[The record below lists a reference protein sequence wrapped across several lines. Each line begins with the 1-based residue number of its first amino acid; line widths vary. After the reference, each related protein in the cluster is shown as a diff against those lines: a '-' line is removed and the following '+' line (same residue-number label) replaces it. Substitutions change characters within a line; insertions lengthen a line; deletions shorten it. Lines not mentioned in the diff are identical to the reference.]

1 MTWAAA
7 AKPPAGGQHDAG
19 PGGDGLFCAE
29 GHAEAAGAG
38 HHGEGPGGSSAARP
52 SGSGAGPSGAP
63 GLDPIADAQA
73 LEPRII
79 EALRQIYDPEIP
91 VNVYDLGLI
100 YSIEVLPLGRV
111 AVRMTLTSPAC
122 PVAGA
127 LPAEV
132 EEGVRRVPGVADAA
146 VEVVWEPPW
155 TMEMMTED
163 ARLELNLF

>member
-1 MTWAAA
+1 MSWTAASKEPSA
-7 AKPPAGGQHDAG
+7 PLHEPGSGGE
-19 PGGDGLFCAE
+19 GLFCEEARADPATAAGPDVADVAAAGAE
-29 GHAEAAGAG
+29 HQAGAEAAVT
-38 HHGEGPGGSSAARP
+38 
-52 SGSGAGPSGAP
+52 
-63 GLDPIADAQA
+63 ADASAGAAA
-73 LEPRII
+73 LEAQIV

-100 YSIEVLPLGRV
+100 YGIEVLPLGRV

-132 EEGVRRVPGVADAA
+132 EEGVRGVAGVADAA
-146 VEVVWEPPW
+146 VELVWEPPW
-155 TMEMMTED
+155 TMEMMSED

>member
-1 MTWAAA
+1 MTWAASANGPA
-7 AKPPAGGQHDAG
+7 AARDAG
-19 PGGDGLFCAE
+19 AGSDGLFCDEPRAE
-29 GHAEAAGAG
+29 PTAAAEPSALGERAAAGVD
-38 HHGEGPGGSSAARP
+38 PGQLRDSAN
-52 SGSGAGPSGAP
+52 SAP
-63 GLDPIADAQA
+63 GPAGAAVI
-73 LEPRII
+73 EPQIV

-100 YSIEVLPLGRV
+100 YGIELLPLGRV

-132 EEGVRRVPGVADAA
+132 EACVRRVPGVADAA

-155 TMEMMTED
+155 TIEMMSED

>member
-1 MTWAAA
+1 MTWAASANGPA
-7 AKPPAGGQHDAG
+7 AARDAG
-19 PGGDGLFCAE
+19 AGGDGLFCDEPRSEPAAAAE
-29 GHAEAAGAG
+29 PSAL
-38 HHGEGPGGSSAARP
+38 GERVATGFEPATARDGGSSAP
-52 SGSGAGPSGAP
+52 GPA
-63 GLDPIADAQA
+63 AAAA
-73 LEPRII
+73 LEPQIV

-100 YSIEVLPLGRV
+100 YGIELLPLGRV

-132 EEGVRRVPGVADAA
+132 EACVRRVPGVTDAA

-155 TMEMMTED
+155 TIEMMSED

>member
-1 MTWAAA
+1 MSWTAANKEPTAAQHDPGTAGEGLFCEESRADAVGAAA
-7 AKPPAGGQHDAG
+7 AG
-19 PGGDGLFCAE
+19 PGGADGAATSAE
-29 GHAEAAGAG
+29 
-38 HHGEGPGGSSAARP
+38 RQ
-52 SGSGAGPSGAP
+52 AGPEATGAA
-63 GLDPIADAQA
+63 DPLAGNSA
-73 LEPRII
+73 LEAQII

-100 YSIEVLPLGRV
+100 YSIDVLPLGRV

-132 EEGVRRVPGVADAA
+132 EEGVRGVAGVADAA
-146 VEVVWEPPW
+146 VELVWEPPW